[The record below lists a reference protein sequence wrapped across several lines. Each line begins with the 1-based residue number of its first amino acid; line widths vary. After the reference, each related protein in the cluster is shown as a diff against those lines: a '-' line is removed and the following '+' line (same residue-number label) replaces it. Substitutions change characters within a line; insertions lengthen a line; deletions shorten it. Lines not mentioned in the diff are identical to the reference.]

1 MASGEARSP
10 RASALLWVGL
20 ILAWLLLAQA
30 GVTTLAAHGVVRA
43 AQDVQVAALSLGDPA
58 RPSSQVATLAES
70 LSRLHG
76 ALRWLRQ
83 TSWWASPLARQ
94 GALPRA
100 QAVGVGLTDGVLA
113 LEELAE
119 LAWWTLLEIESG
131 APDAWE
137 TLPERGAAASVIRS
151 VGQERGRLLSVRE
164 RLIRV
169 EEAFA
174 RLDGSRLDRLGR
186 YAGVGRLVADL
197 GLLAPQIAG
206 ETPRTVLL
214 VFQNDDEVRATGGFV
229 SSVAE
234 LELQNGALVASTF
247 MDSYAVEA
255 HQAEHPP
262 APEALERWMDASILL
277 FRDAN
282 WSPDFRESAQ
292 VMASLYAMDMGRQ
305 VDLVVAVNASLA
317 AELLGALGP
326 VWLEG
331 YDVTVTSANVHE
343 VATTFWAQPLESPGI
358 DAQGAAWGDWLAHR
372 KDIGAALVTGI
383 MDRLGQA
390 GVADAGALATV
401 LEEAIAQKDLL
412 AWAPLDRTLQAD
424 LVRAGLDGDV
434 QATNGDYLM
443 VVESNVGWNK
453 VNRNVTRE
461 IIYRLD
467 LANGE
472 ARAELTITLT
482 NASPAGL
489 PCEHEPR
496 YGSSYDDLAEG
507 CYWSYVR
514 VLVPLGSELDHA
526 DGLASEVAV
535 TREAGKLA
543 FGGLVLVPAGETRVV
558 RWAYRLPD
566 EVLQLDADGR
576 PRYDLLVQKQPGLR
590 DVRLV
595 VELAADQVFLAD
607 DSRWAVQPDGTLAAQ
622 VELTRD
628 EELSVTLRP

>member
-1 MASGEARSP
+1 
-10 RASALLWVGL
+10 
-20 ILAWLLLAQA
+20 
-30 GVTTLAAHGVVRA
+30 
-43 AQDVQVAALSLGDPA
+43 
-58 RPSSQVATLAES
+58 
-70 LSRLHG
+70 
-76 ALRWLRQ
+76 
-83 TSWWASPLARQ
+83 
-94 GALPRA
+94 
-100 QAVGVGLTDGVLA
+100 
-113 LEELAE
+113 
-119 LAWWTLLEIESG
+119 
-131 APDAWE
+131 
-137 TLPERGAAASVIRS
+137 
-151 VGQERGRLLSVRE
+151 
-164 RLIRV
+164 
-169 EEAFA
+169 
-174 RLDGSRLDRLGR
+174 
-186 YAGVGRLVADL
+186 
-197 GLLAPQIAG
+197 
-206 ETPRTVLL
+206 
-214 VFQNDDEVRATGGFV
+214 
-229 SSVAE
+229 
-234 LELQNGALVASTF
+234 
-247 MDSYAVEA
+247 
-255 HQAEHPP
+255 
-262 APEALERWMDASILL
+262 MDASILL

-343 VATTFWAQPLESPGI
+343 VAATFWAQPLESPGI

-401 LEEAIAQKDLL
+401 LEEAIAQKNLL

-424 LVRAGLDGDV
+424 LVRAGLDGAV

>member
-262 APEALERWMDASILL
+262 APEALAHWMDASILL

-358 DAQGAAWGDWLAHR
+358 DAQGAAWGEWLAHR
-372 KDIGAALVTGI
+372 KDIGAALVMGI

-424 LVRAGLDGDV
+424 LVRAGLDGAV

-590 DVRLV
+590 DARLV

-607 DSRWAVQPDGTLAAQ
+607 DSRWAVQPDGTLTAQ

>member
-262 APEALERWMDASILL
+262 APEALAYWMDASILL

-424 LVRAGLDGDV
+424 LVRAGLDGAV

-607 DSRWAVQPDGTLAAQ
+607 DSRWAVQPDGTLTAQ

>member
-401 LEEAIAQKDLL
+401 LEEAIAQKNLL

-424 LVRAGLDGDV
+424 LVRAGLDGAV

-607 DSRWAVQPDGTLAAQ
+607 DSRWAVQPDGTLTAQ

>member
-1 MASGEARSP
+1 
-10 RASALLWVGL
+10 VGL

-174 RLDGSRLDRLGR
+174 RLDGSRLARLCR
-186 YAGVGRLVADL
+186 YAGLGRLVADW

-255 HQAEHPP
+255 YQAEHPP
-262 APEALERWMDASILL
+262 APEALAHWMDASILL

-331 YDVTVTSANVHE
+331 YDVTVTTANVHE
-343 VATTFWAQPLESPGI
+343 VAATFWAQPLESPGI
-358 DAQGAAWGDWLAHR
+358 DAQGAAWGEWLAHR
-372 KDIGAALVTGI
+372 KDIGAALVMGI

-390 GVADAGALATV
+390 GVGDAGALATV
-401 LEEAIAQKDLL
+401 LEEAIAQKNLL

-424 LVRAGLDGDV
+424 LVRAGLDGAV
-434 QATNGDYLM
+434 QATHGDYLM

-467 LANGE
+467 LAEGE
-472 ARAELTITLT
+472 ARAELTITFT

-496 YGSSYDDLAEG
+496 YGSSYDDLTEG

-514 VLVPLGSELDHA
+514 ALVPLGSELDHVE
-526 DGLASEVAV
+526 GLASDVAV

-543 FGGLVLVPAGETRVV
+543 FGGLVLVPAGEARVV
-558 RWAYRLPD
+558 RWIYRLPD

-576 PRYDLLVQKQPGLR
+576 LRYDLLVQKQPGLR
-590 DVRLV
+590 DVSLV
-595 VELAADQVFLAD
+595 VRLAADQVFLDD
-607 DSRWAVQPDGTLAAQ
+607 DSRWAVQPDGTLTARA
-622 VELTRD
+622 ELTRD
-628 EELSVTLRP
+628 EVLSVTLRP